1 MTFVSAP
8 NSGQSLGQTRDQM
21 RTNTDLLRAAIA
33 VNHVDL
39 NLTDVGKH
47 NFVEMPVQSVA
58 PTTLSG
64 EAATYSKN
72 ISGRSQVFFIRDA
85 VAGSECALTAGDT
98 SLPTFSTS
106 TTYTANNTGGWTFLP
121 GGLILQYGFRSSP
134 GNSGA
139 IVFPIAF
146 ATGVYSISVSLYRA
160 TGDHS
165 VIIDSGNAPT
175 LSGFNYICDKGLTVY
190 KSNIF
195 FTNSFT
201 AKPSWY
207 HCYYSFHKFSFK

>member
-1 MTFVSAP
+1 MTFVSTP

-47 NFVEMPVQSVA
+47 TFVEMPVQSVA

-106 TTYTANNTGGWTFLP
+106 TTYTSNNTGGWTFLP
-121 GGLILQYGFRSSP
+121 GGLILQYGLRSSP
-134 GNSGA
+134 GSSGA
-139 IVFPIAF
+139 VVFPVAF
-146 ATGVYSISVSLYRA
+146 TTGVYSISVSLYRNSD
-160 TGDHS
+160 DHN
-165 VIIDSGNAPT
+165 VVIDSNIAPSLT
-175 LSGFNYICDKGLTVY
+175 GFNYLCDTGGNVGVNWFAIGK
-190 KSNIF
+190 
-195 FTNSFT
+195 
-201 AKPSWY
+201 
-207 HCYYSFHKFSFK
+207 